1 MRTEGTAS
9 TTPVESTAHKRQQAL
24 QDSFGGEA
32 GGVPAVF
39 SSKAGDYLAA
49 RPDYPSDLLQHLR
62 DRLPAPSASSDESPA
77 HVVDL
82 GAGSGQLTAGLL
94 NLGLRVTAVEP
105 SDDMRAL
112 AEQRLGS
119 RPGFAASAGT
129 AEATG
134 LPQGCA
140 DLITAAQAFHWF
152 DIEAA
157 RHECL
162 RLLRPGAEV
171 ALIWN
176 DRLASDPTQQA
187 LDALFDEFGGARR
200 QAQKQH
206 MKREGELAER
216 AGLAAF
222 FAGPVPASL
231 HWDHEHRLDHAGLLS
246 LAFSRSYTPARNSS
260 EGQVLTLRLGELFA
274 RFAQQHQLTMRYRCL
289 AVIGRPQA

>member
-1 MRTEGTAS
+1 MDADATARIGTGE
-9 TTPVESTAHKRQQAL
+9 TPAHKRQQAL
-24 QDSFGGEA
+24 QDSFGAQA

-49 RPDYPSDLLQHLR
+49 RPDYPLELLQHLR
-62 DRLPAPSASSDESPA
+62 DRLPTPTAGMGEAPA

-94 NLGLRVTAVEP
+94 DQGLRVTAVEP

-134 LPQGCA
+134 LSQGCT

-157 RHECL
+157 RRECL

-176 DRLASDPTQQA
+176 DRLSEDPAQQA

-206 MKREGELAER
+206 MKREGELPER

-222 FAGPVPASL
+222 FAGPVPASR

-246 LAFSRSYTPARNSS
+246 LAFSRSYIPARSS
-260 EGQVLTLRLGELFA
+260 AEGQVLTQRLGELFA
-274 RFAQQHQLTMRYRCL
+274 RFAQQERLTMRYRCL
-289 AVIGRPQA
+289 AVIGRPLA